1 MSAPDPVKRDPNRRD
16 LFRTVEKA
24 DQVGSEGEAPARRRR
39 AQILKCSYRSPDAN
53 FFCWKYGV
61 WYNLMDCC
69 YRHDRRTFPGCTKC
83 GQGEG
88 NLKAN
93 RERYVLARH
102 PGDPPK
108 RLAR

>member
-1 MSAPDPVKRDPNRRD
+1 MSAINPLKRDPSGRER
-16 LFRTVEKA
+16 FRAVEPTDRA
-24 DQVGSEGEAPARRRR
+24 GLEGSAPVRRRR
-39 AQILKCSYRSPDAN
+39 AHVLKCSYRSPDAN

-88 NLKAN
+88 NLRAN
-93 RERYVLARH
+93 KERYLSAPY